1 MLEETAKRIV
11 KLQVK
16 YPKIVLLIIAF
27 ITILLIPGIL
37 KVKIEPSLE
46 KVLPQDIPVIETM
59 NDMRIQFGADI
70 VYIIIEPEYSSDIR
84 EPETIK
90 YLDALQSKLAK
101 SENILEVTSLATI
114 VKESNG
120 FIPDSKQ
127 EIKNILDADPR
138 TYKFANGDYSLTF
151 LQLRTDT
158 GANAKLIG
166 RLKADI
172 KDDIASL
179 DELNPGVEAHV
190 TGFNIIDKATFDIM
204 ISDFAFETPLAFVFI
219 GIVVFIVFRSL
230 LKGFIPMTVVMIS
243 MLWTT
248 GLIGYFGIV
257 LSSPNLVAAAM
268 LMGIGI
274 DFGIHILYRFYELK
288 AKNSR
293 ENALVYTLRE
303 SIRALL
309 AAALTTIAAFLSL
322 LSTPLPAIKNFGIIL
337 SIGIASALVA
347 AVVALPAVIFLY
359 DRSRD
364 KKIEV
369 KLAKKLGGTE
379 KSKISGT
386 S

>member
-1 MLEETAKRIV
+1 MLEETAEKIV

-46 KVLPQDIPVIETM
+46 KVLPDDLPVIKTM
-59 NDMRIQFGADI
+59 NDMRNQFGADM
-70 VYIIIEPEYSSDIR
+70 VYIIIEPEYASDIR
-84 EPETIK
+84 EPEIIK
-90 YLDALQSKLAK
+90 YLDVLQSKLAK

-114 VKESNG
+114 VKESDGFIPDSKQEINPSLSLTIVAKESDG

-138 TYKFANGDYSLTF
+138 TYKFANSDYSLTF

-166 RLKADI
+166 RLKDDI
-172 KDDIASL
+172 KDDIASI

-204 ISDFAFETPLAFVFI
+204 ISDFAFETPLAFALI

-230 LKGFIPMTVVMIS
+230 LKGFIPMVVVMIS
-243 MLWTT
+243 MMWTT

-257 LSSPNLVAAAM
+257 LSSTNIVAAAM
-268 LMGIGI
+268 IMGLGI

-293 ENALVYTLRE
+293 ENALV
-303 SIRALL
+303 
-309 AAALTTIAAFLSL
+309 
-322 LSTPLPAIKNFGIIL
+322 
-337 SIGIASALVA
+337 
-347 AVVALPAVIFLY
+347 
-359 DRSRD
+359 
-364 KKIEV
+364 
-369 KLAKKLGGTE
+369 
-379 KSKISGT
+379 
-386 S
+386 